1 LPRSQDQD
9 AEGVATPVQQF
20 QAAGDARLAAD
31 LIASQAVEVPDEG
44 TDGCA
49 QATCHSEWPDPS
61 HPHLI
66 HSGPDLLV
74 ESYALE
80 TMGPF
85 EYGFF
90 TESRNLTNKHRR
102 VSPPVELEI
111 ACTTQAVRDE
121 LMAIG
126 LSSETT
132 AAVLL
137 QIAGRIHDLEP
148 QLNEQIR
155 MRRVER
161 QMRRALRK
169 R

>member
-1 LPRSQDQD
+1 MRDRICS
-9 AEGVATPVQQF
+9 
-20 QAAGDARLAAD
+20 
-31 LIASQAVEVPDEG
+31 I
-44 TDGCA
+44 
-49 QATCHSEWPDPS
+49 

-66 HSGPDLLV
+66 HTGPDF
-74 ESYALE
+74 LE
-80 TMGPF
+80 KSFAFERMGPF

-90 TESRNLTNKHRR
+90 TESRNLTSNHRR
-102 VSPPVELEI
+102 VSPPVDLEI
-111 ACTTQAVRDE
+111 ACTTQAVREE

-126 LSSETT
+126 LSSEAT
-132 AAVLL
+132 AVVLL
-137 QIAGRIHDLEP
+137 HIASRIHNLEP

>member
-1 LPRSQDQD
+1 M
-9 AEGVATPVQQF
+9 
-20 QAAGDARLAAD
+20 
-31 LIASQAVEVPDEG
+31 I
-44 TDGCA
+44 
-49 QATCHSEWPDPS
+49 S

-66 HSGPDLLV
+66 HIGPDLIV
-74 ESYALE
+74 ESFAFE

-90 TESRNLTNKHRR
+90 TESRNLTNNHRR
-102 VSPPVELEI
+102 VSPPVDLEI
-111 ACTTQAVRDE
+111 ACTTQAVREE
-121 LMAIG
+121 LMAMG
-126 LSSETT
+126 LSSEAT

-155 MRRVER
+155 MRRVEQ
-161 QMRRALRK
+161 QMRRALRSK